1 MPNAEEL
8 LHARRAA
15 TAALP
20 YADGLAGRYAAIASD
35 LRDGRDVDALQALG
49 ESTEDLEHFLAFLVL
64 VQDAVAANDPG
75 GSLAVR
81 DYHEHIVGILEG
93 LQPALGYADL
103 VEVADALEDDL
114 VPSLR
119 EYRALDTNVQSAL
132 VSP

>member
-1 MPNAEEL
+1 MTNADEL
-8 LHARRAA
+8 LFARRAA
-15 TAALP
+15 SSAMP
-20 YADGLAGRYAAIASD
+20 YAEGLAGRYTAIAHS
-35 LRDGRDVDALQALG
+35 LRDGHDAEALEALG
-49 ESTEDLEHFLAFLVL
+49 DSTEDLEHFLAFLVL

-75 GSLAVR
+75 SSVAVR

-132 VSP
+132 VTP